1 MVLLVP
7 TLYCLRDL
15 QKLLLLVFGCFL
27 TILSEFHCLSC
38 SLKSSVLQKIEET
51 TINGSNL
58 YKQEILLFLKDNGIC
73 FKLNIYLS
81 NKNMYVLMTH
91 LLRQEL
97 CSVKEFTEDSNSS
110 SEDRKIIEHRD
121 LIFLLSFLQC
131 QKPLSILWK
140 RFLKILLAVINIFKP
155 DIIRIL
161 VFT

>member
-1 MVLLVP
+1 
-7 TLYCLRDL
+7 
-15 QKLLLLVFGCFL
+15 
-27 TILSEFHCLSC
+27 
-38 SLKSSVLQKIEET
+38 
-51 TINGSNL
+51 
-58 YKQEILLFLKDNGIC
+58 
-73 FKLNIYLS
+73 
-81 NKNMYVLMTH
+81 MYVLMIH

-110 SEDRKIIEHRD
+110 SKDRKIIEHRD